1 MRITDT
7 RSFTATI
14 ALTATLLTAACMAAP
29 VPEQPFDTEGTQPE
43 GTVPI
48 SEEDLEMANIETAV
62 ARSVSRAE
70 PLAAPGV
77 VTFDERRTARVGSLV
92 EGIVEELPF
101 QVGDTVSRGTVL
113 AQLHSHVVHDA
124 WADYFKGQADRRR
137 LTTEL
142 SYATTAEA
150 RAAALVA
157 DKALSPQEL
166 ERARADLN
174 AVTQEVAAAEA
185 EITRTEQE
193 LEHYGITPAPDAD
206 PHANESVPVVA
217 PLGGVVVERV
227 TSQGAAV
234 TPGSPLL
241 VVSDL
246 SRVWVLAEIDEA
258 LLGRVV
264 PGSAAT
270 IQTAAYPGESFAGTL
285 TAVGDVVNTTT
296 RRVGLRVEIDNPGR
310 RLKPQMFVSVSLGAG
325 AQRSMIVVP
334 SKAVQTMEGETVVFR
349 QTPANTF
356 VRQSVTTGLDIDGD
370 VEIISGLKQD
380 DVVATAG
387 AFLLKSELLGPAGE
401 EP

>member
-7 RSFTATI
+7 RPFTATI

-29 VPEQPFDTEGTQPE
+29 VPEHPFDTEGTQPD

-48 SEEDLEMANIETAV
+48 SAEDLEMANIETAV

-92 EGIVEELPF
+92 EGIVEALPY
-101 QVGDTVSRGTVL
+101 QVGDTVGQGAILV
-113 AQLHSHVVHDA
+113 QLHSHVVHDA
-124 WADYFKGQADRRR
+124 WADYFKAQADRRR
-137 LTTEL
+137 LDTEL
-142 SYATTAEA
+142 SYATTAES

-166 ERARADLN
+166 ERAQADLN
-174 AVTQEVAAAEA
+174 AVTQEVVAADA

-217 PLGGVVVERV
+217 PFGGVVVERV

-264 PGSAAT
+264 PGSTAT
-270 IQTAAYPGESFAGTL
+270 VETAAYPGELFAGTL
-285 TAVGDVVNTTT
+285 TSVGDVVNTTT
-296 RRVGLRVEIDNPGR
+296 RRVGLRVEIDNPDR

-349 QTPANTF
+349 HTSTNTF

-370 VEIISGLKQD
+370 VEIVSGLSLD

-387 AFLLKSELLGPAGE
+387 AFLLKSELVGPAGE